1 MQSRS
6 ISVPQSQYS
15 WMTLALGAAA
25 FYNLLWG
32 AFVILS
38 PSTLFS
44 WVGMTQPNYPELWQC
59 VGMIVGVY
67 GVGYAIAATD
77 PLRHW
82 PIVLVG
88 LMGKVLG
95 PIGFAKALLEER
107 FSPKFLWV
115 ILTNDLIWW
124 LPFGMILWAALEQ
137 KGQKLRT
144 LSPEIQR
151 WAMRAKSQFGIS
163 IEEHSK
169 LRPVLLVFLRHVGC
183 TFCREALGDLAA
195 NRAEIEET
203 GTQIVLVH
211 MGREVAA
218 QSILEKYGLGEI
230 PRVSDPKLALY
241 RAFGLER
248 GSVGQ
253 LFGPKIWIRGFQAG
267 LLGKHGLGKAEGDA
281 TQMPGV
287 FLVFHGE
294 ILKSYRHQSAADRPN
309 YVALVSELPDPQ
321 PQ

>member
-1 MQSRS
+1 MQSPS
-6 ISVPQSQYS
+6 KLIPKPQYS

-25 FYNLLWG
+25 FYNLVWG

-59 VGMIVGVY
+59 IGMIVGVY

-88 LMGKVLG
+88 LLGKVLG
-95 PIGFAKALLEER
+95 PIGFAKALMEER

-115 ILTNDLIWW
+115 ILTNDLVWW
-124 LPFGMILWAALEQ
+124 IPFGLILWSALET

-169 LRPVLLVFLRHVGC
+169 LRPVLLIFLRHVGC

-195 NRAEIEET
+195 NRQEIEES

-211 MGREVAA
+211 MGREEAA
-218 QSILEKYGLGEI
+218 QSILEKYDLGQI

-248 GSVGQ
+248 GGFGQ

-267 LLGKHGLGKAEGDA
+267 LLGKHGIGRPEGDA
-281 TQMPGV
+281 AQMPGV

>member
-1 MQSRS
+1 MQSHLKSTLPAPR
-6 ISVPQSQYS
+6 S
-15 WMTLALGAAA
+15 WMTSALAAAA
-25 FYNLLWG
+25 FYNLIWG

-38 PSTLFS
+38 PGTIFS
-44 WVGMTQPNYPELWQC
+44 WAGMAQPNYPELWQC

-88 LMGKVLG
+88 LMGKILG

-124 LPFGMILWAALEQ
+124 LPFGLILWAALDSKDQ
-137 KGQKLRT
+137 KARI

-163 IEEHSK
+163 TDEHSK

-183 TFCREALGDLAA
+183 TFCREALSDLAA
-195 NRAEIEET
+195 KRLEIEES

-211 MGREVAA
+211 MGREEAA
-218 QSILEKYGLGEI
+218 QTILAKHGLGQI

-241 RAFGLER
+241 RAFGLEK
-248 GSVGQ
+248 GAFGQ
-253 LFGPKIWIRGFQAG
+253 LFGPKIWLRGFQAG
-267 LLGKHGLGKAEGDA
+267 LLGKHGIGKPEGDA
-281 TQMPGV
+281 AQMPGV

-294 ILKSYRHQSAADRPN
+294 ILKSYRHQSAADRPD
-309 YVALVSELPDPQ
+309 YVELVSELPDPQ

>member
-6 ISVPQSQYS
+6 GSVPQSQYS

-25 FYNLLWG
+25 FYNLVWG

-38 PSTLFS
+38 PATLFS

-95 PIGFAKALLEER
+95 PIGFVKALLEQR

-124 LPFGMILWAALEQ
+124 LPFGLILWASLEQ
-137 KGQKLRT
+137 RSNNLRT

-151 WAMRAKSQFGIS
+151 WAMRAKSQFGVS
-163 IEEHSK
+163 IEEISK

-195 NRAEIEET
+195 YRKEIEET

-211 MGREVAA
+211 MGREAA
-218 QSILEKYGLGEI
+218 AHSILVKYGLGEI

-248 GSVGQ
+248 GNAGQ

-267 LLGKHGLGKAEGDA
+267 LLGKHGIGKAEGDA
-281 TQMPGV
+281 AQMPGV